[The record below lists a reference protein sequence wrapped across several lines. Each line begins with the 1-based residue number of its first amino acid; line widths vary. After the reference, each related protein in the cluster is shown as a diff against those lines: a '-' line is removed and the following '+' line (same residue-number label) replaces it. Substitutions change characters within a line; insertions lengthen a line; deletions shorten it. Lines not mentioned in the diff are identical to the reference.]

1 MASTS
6 QFNARN
12 TSASQIAKDFVM
24 PSYFSEVA
32 EYRNI
37 VLVGP
42 RGIGK
47 TTLLKALTAPGL
59 TALHQRADLLDILK
73 PIDFDY
79 IPIYIPAESIW
90 KGTAGLVAREVQSTQ
105 DRDLILGGL
114 FTDHCLH
121 QLISSFEEAIVP
133 VEAGEKPE
141 HPWQIVLSNE
151 KEARIAEKC
160 SELWKLEKVQKSFLG
175 VKIQLLQ
182 RSNTYRGA
190 ISGRDNLRALELV
203 RAIGHLDF
211 LVMLKGFMD
220 IAQAYCGIKRWTISF
235 DEMEIAPKSIL
246 SHLYENLR
254 SFDQR
259 VALKFSLFPYVDFYE
274 EQGGFIPS
282 PASPEDAQDF
292 HPIILSSKFSNPDY
306 SFAKSLI
313 QSECERRSVSYGAF
327 RQYMNSSK
335 AILAGSR
342 RFTDAGFE
350 RKPEKIYEY
359 GVSEGGDLSL
369 QQHLASKGILNARDI
384 HDIKGEARRA
394 EVVRKV
400 FPIAEIRSY
409 YFVKS
414 KNGKQPAR
422 RTSAKGYG
430 YYHGF
435 DQLLAL
441 TEGNPRAI
449 KYYLNDLITD
459 MIDGRESH
467 RSQNAVI
474 PMNVDRFRAMVA
486 SQAIPRD
493 LTGEERSALKVIDAM
508 GYALADG
515 VLGETFHPEPPLSFR
530 IKNIHPSLK
539 DALISAV
546 NSGALVVEQNVS
558 GKKLLFD
565 LEDCRVRL
573 SHRLAPFFKLPT
585 ISGQERV
592 LSGMPVIKQSL
603 FAQPDLLNWADTD
616 D

>member
-12 TSASQIAKDFVM
+12 ASASQIARDFVM

-59 TALHQRADLLDILK
+59 TALHERGDLLDLLK
-73 PIDFDY
+73 PIDFEY

-90 KGTAGLVAREVQSTQ
+90 KGTAGLVAKEVQSAQ

-121 QLISSFEEAIVP
+121 QLISSFEEAVVP
-133 VEAGEKPE
+133 AGVGKPE
-141 HPWQIVLSNE
+141 HPWQIVLTNE
-151 KEARIAEKC
+151 QEAKIAAKC
-160 SELWKLEKVQKSFLG
+160 SELWKLGKVQKSFLG
-175 VKIQLLQ
+175 LKIQLLQ
-182 RSNTYRGA
+182 RSNIYRGA
-190 ISGRDNLRALELV
+190 ISARDDIRALTSV
-203 RAIGHLDF
+203 REIGHLDF

-220 IAQAYCGIKRWTISF
+220 IAQAYCGVKRWTISF

-259 VALKFSLFPYVDFYE
+259 AALKFSLFPYVDFYE
-274 EQGGFIPS
+274 EQGGFIPNS
-282 PASPEDAQDF
+282 SSPEDAQDF
-292 HPIILSSKFSNPDY
+292 HPIILSSKFANPDY
-306 SFAKSLI
+306 SFPKSLI
-313 QSECERRSVSYGAF
+313 RSECERRSVSYGAF
-327 RQYMNSSK
+327 RQFMNSSK

-342 RFTDAGFE
+342 EFTDIGFE
-350 RKPEKIYEY
+350 RKPEKIYEHAV
-359 GVSEGGDLSL
+359 GQAGDLSL
-369 QQHLASKGILNARDI
+369 KQHLASKGIKDA
-384 HDIKGEARRA
+384 HDIANLKGEARRA

-409 YFVKS
+409 YFAKS
-414 KNGKQPAR
+414 KDKKQPAR

-459 MIDGRESH
+459 MIDGKESH
-467 RSQNAVI
+467 RSQNAAI

-486 SQAIPRD
+486 SQSIPRD
-493 LTGEERSALKVIDAM
+493 LTGDDRSALKVLDAM

-530 IKNIHPSLK
+530 IKNVHPSLK

-573 SHRLAPFFKLPT
+573 SYRLAPFFKLPT

-592 LSGMPVIKQSL
+592 LSGMPETKQSTAL
-603 FAQPDLLNWADTD
+603 QPDLLTWANADA
-616 D
+616 

>member
-12 TSASQIAKDFVM
+12 ASASQIARDFVM
-24 PSYFSEVA
+24 PSYFPEVA

-59 TALHQRADLLDILK
+59 TALHRRDDLLDLLR

-90 KGTAGLVAREVQSTQ
+90 KGTAGLVAKEIQTVQ

-121 QLISSFEEAIVP
+121 QLVSSFEEAAIP
-133 VEAGEKPE
+133 AGAGHDKQ
-141 HPWQIVLSNE
+141 PWQVIVSDVQ
-151 KEARIAEKC
+151 EAQIAERC
-160 SELWKLEKVQKSFLG
+160 SELWKLDKIQKSFLG
-175 VKIQLLQ
+175 LKIQLLQ
-182 RSNTYRGA
+182 RSNIYRGA
-190 ISGRDNLRALELV
+190 INASANAPALDAV
-203 RAIGHLDF
+203 REIGLLDF
-211 LVMLKGFMD
+211 LVMLRGFMD
-220 IAQAYCGIKRWTISF
+220 IAQAYCGVKRWTISF

-259 VALKFSLFPYVDFYE
+259 AALKFSLFPYVDFYE
-274 EQGGFIPS
+274 EQGGFIANQ
-282 PASPEDAQDF
+282 ASPEDAQDF
-292 HPIILSSKFSNPDY
+292 HPVILSSKFANPDY
-306 SFAKSLI
+306 TFARGLI

-327 RQYMNSSK
+327 RRYLNSSK
-335 AILAGSR
+335 AILPGTREFSD
-342 RFTDAGFE
+342 TGFE
-350 RKPEKIYEY
+350 RRPATIYEHAV
-359 GVSEGGDLSL
+359 GQAGDLSL
-369 QQHLASKGILNARDI
+369 KQHLISKGIKDARDI
-384 HDIKGEARRA
+384 DGLRGENRRA

-409 YFVKS
+409 YLVKTKDK
-414 KNGKQPAR
+414 KNPSR

-449 KYYLNDLITD
+449 KYYLNDLISD
-459 MIDGRESH
+459 MVDGKEAH
-467 RSQNAVI
+467 RSQNAAI

-493 LTGEERSALKVIDAM
+493 LSGEDRSALKVLDAM
-508 GYALADG
+508 GFALADG
-515 VLGETFHPEPPLSFR
+515 VLGDVFHPEPPLSFR
-530 IKNIHPSLK
+530 LKNIHPSLK
-539 DALISAV
+539 DALVSAV

-565 LEDCRVRL
+565 LEGCRVRL
-573 SHRLAPFFKLPT
+573 SYRLAPFFKLPT
-585 ISGQERV
+585 ISGQERL
-592 LSGMPVIKQSL
+592 LSGMPEVRKTL
-603 FAQPDLLNWADTD
+603 DAQPDLLTWADSD
-616 D
+616 G

>member
-12 TSASQIAKDFVM
+12 ASASQIARDFVM
-24 PSYFSEVA
+24 PTYFPEVA

-59 TALHQRADLLDILK
+59 TALHQREDLLDLLR

-90 KGTAGLVAREVQSTQ
+90 KGTAGLVAKEVQSNQ

-121 QLISSFEEAIVP
+121 QLISSFEEAAIP
-133 VEAGEKPE
+133 VESAERLK
-141 HPWQIVLSNE
+141 HPWQVMLSNAH
-151 KEARIAEKC
+151 EAQIAEKC
-160 SELWKLEKVQKSFLG
+160 SELWKLEKIQKSFLG
-175 VKIQLLQ
+175 IKLQLLQ
-182 RSNTYRGA
+182 RSNIYRGA
-190 ISGRDNLRALELV
+190 INAGNNSRTLDSV
-203 RAIGHLDF
+203 REIGHLDF

-220 IAQAYCGIKRWTISF
+220 IAQTYCGVKRWTISF

-259 VALKFSLFPYVDFYE
+259 AALKFSLFPYVDFYE
-274 EQGGFIPS
+274 EQGGFIPNPS
-282 PASPEDAQDF
+282 SPEDAQDF
-292 HPIILSSKFSNPDY
+292 HPIILSSKFANPDY
-306 SFAKSLI
+306 TFARSLI
-313 QSECERRSVSYGAF
+313 RSECDRRAVSYGAF
-327 RQYMNSSK
+327 RQYLNSSK
-335 AILAGSR
+335 AILPGSR
-342 RFTDAGFE
+342 EFTDVGFE
-350 RKPEKIYEY
+350 RKPAKIYDY
-359 GVSEGGDLSL
+359 AVGQAGDLSL
-369 QQHLASKGILNARDI
+369 KQHLASKGIKEPQDI
-384 HDIKGEARRA
+384 ENLRGEARRA
-394 EVVRKV
+394 EIVRKV

-409 YFVKS
+409 YLVKTKDKKTPS
-414 KNGKQPAR
+414 R
-422 RTSAKGYG
+422 RASAKGYG

-441 TEGNPRAI
+441 AEGNPRAI

-459 MIDGRESH
+459 MIGGRESH
-467 RSQNAVI
+467 RSQNAAI

-493 LTGEERSALKVIDAM
+493 ISGEDRSALKVLDAM

-515 VLGETFHPEPPLSFR
+515 VLGDIFHPEPPLSFR
-530 IKNIHPSLK
+530 IKNVHPSLK

-565 LEDCRVRL
+565 LEGCRVRL
-573 SHRLAPFFKLPT
+573 SYRLAPFFKLPT
-585 ISGQERV
+585 ISGQERI
-592 LSGMPVIKQSL
+592 LSGMPEVKGNMDS
-603 FAQPDLLNWADTD
+603 QPDLLTWAIADA
-616 D
+616 